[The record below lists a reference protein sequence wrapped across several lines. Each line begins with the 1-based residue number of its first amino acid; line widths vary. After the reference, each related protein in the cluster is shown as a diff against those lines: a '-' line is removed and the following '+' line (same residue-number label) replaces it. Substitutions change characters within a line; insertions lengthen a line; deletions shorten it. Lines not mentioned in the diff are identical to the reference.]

1 MKLNEWSEMATTTT
15 TIKAKDEEIQ
25 TLPSIKSNEIH
36 ETLCYVM
43 LCCTLC

>member
-1 MKLNEWSEMATTTT
+1 MKWNEWSEMATTT

-25 TLPSIKSNEIH
+25 TLPSIKTNEIH

-43 LCCTLC
+43 LCYTPC